1 MREQLAKRRDER
13 GFTLIELLIVVVI
26 IGILAAIAIPQFT
39 DTKDQA
45 YISQMRSDLRNSM
58 TEMETQFAQDQT
70 YADVSEAGLSSSEQ
84 VTLSIEAQTAAGYCI
99 QASHEAIDD
108 TYYVASGGEGPADAV
123 DGAVTEGACS
133 D

>member
-45 YISQMRSDLRNSM
+45 YEATVKSDLRNVM
-58 TEMETQFAQDQT
+58 TQMETQFA
-70 YADVSEAGLSSSEQ
+70 SSLSYSSITTGNLNSSDA
-84 VTLSIEAQTAAGYCI
+84 VTLTISSQDDSGYCV
-99 QASHEAIDD
+99 QAAHTQLDNTWFIWAGSDNHQ
-108 TYYVASGGEGPADAV
+108 SGTS
-123 DGAVTEGACS
+123 TEGVPTQGTC
-133 D
+133 

>member
-1 MREQLAKRRDER
+1 MREELATRRDER

-45 YISQMRSDLRNSM
+45 YVAQMRSDLRNAM

-70 YADVSEAGLSSSEQ
+70 YASAADLSSSEQ
-84 VTLSIEAQTAAGYCI
+84 VTLTIQTQTAAGYCI
-99 QASHEAIDD
+99 EATHGALTGV
-108 TYYVASGGEGPADAV
+108 TYYVAAGGAGPADGV
-123 DGAVTEGACS
+123 EGAVTEGSCP
-133 D
+133 